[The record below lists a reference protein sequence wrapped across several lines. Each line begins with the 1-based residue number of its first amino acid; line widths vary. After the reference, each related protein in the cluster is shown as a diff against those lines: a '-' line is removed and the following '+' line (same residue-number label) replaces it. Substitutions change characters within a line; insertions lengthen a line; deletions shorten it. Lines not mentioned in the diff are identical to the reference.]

1 MIKNQAE
8 WTAALRD
15 LSLVPNS
22 PIKQR
27 DGQWQMANRLDAWKE
42 LGPRLF
48 DEHLTR
54 FKQIAIEVLRES
66 DPQFELPPDHRMA
79 ASLYGK
85 VPKHSHA
92 IRKGLA
98 ETLALM
104 GSYPEYLISCSHG
117 KVEATVRSI
126 VSKIFENADWVI
138 WASLNDVLP
147 LLAEAAPK
155 EFLHAVEDRLAQ
167 DPGLFDRIFAE
178 EGRGLSGR
186 NYMTGLLWA
195 LETLAWADE
204 YLAQVVL
211 DLAYLAARDPGGNWA
226 NRPANS
232 LWTILLPWFPQT
244 LAPVPK
250 RLAAVSA
257 ILKEVPEVGWK
268 LLLNLLP
275 QRQQSSSMTRKP
287 AWRPIIP
294 SDWSEGVT
302 NKEYWEQVSGYASLA
317 VDLAKND
324 SAKLSTLIPHF
335 NNLPPAQRT
344 DLLTYLKSEAI
355 RGLSEEARVGM
366 WNKLINLASQHRK
379 YSESDWAMSPEEVS
393 EVAAVAQQLEPQS
406 PEYKYRRLF
415 VQRETNLYKAKGD
428 YAQQSKQLHQVRQ
441 AAVLEIYSQ
450 GGFAAVLN
458 FAETVESANKVG
470 FAFGGIAPL
479 ETDSTILPTLLE
491 SNSQAVRLFAI
502 NFVVGRFRAHG
513 WAWFDNVEVTGWTA
527 NQKALFLA
535 YLPFTHET
543 WDRAKNMLEDNE
555 SLYWKLAW
563 ANPYDAGTDISAA
576 IDRLIE
582 NGRVHAAIEGLEKQH
597 FSNERVNTN
606 QIVRAL
612 SALLQSEENLSS
624 MDPHAVAELIGVLQK
639 DEATDQD
646 QLIKLEWAFLAL
658 LDGGFGASPTL
669 LEKTLATNPSFFCDV
684 IRTAFRSTKGQAS
697 QNATASEQGAATN
710 AYRLLKDWRIPP
722 GTQEDGSFDGAVL
735 NEWLREVGAK
745 CEESGHYKIAMQQV
759 GSVLF
764 YAPADP
770 DGLWL
775 HRSAAEVL
783 NAKDAEDLRLGFH
796 TEIINSRGVH
806 FVDPEAKPERELA
819 KSWREKADR
828 VELAGYPRL
837 AAALRYV
844 ADSYD
849 REAEF
854 IVGRG
859 SFGES

>member
-8 WTAALRD
+8 WIATLRD

-22 PIKQR
+22 PIRQR
-27 DGQWQMANRLDAWKE
+27 DGKWQITNRLEAWKE

-54 FKQIAIEVLRES
+54 FKQIAITVLRES
-66 DPQFELPPDHRMA
+66 DPQFELPPDRRFA

-104 GSYPEYLISCSHG
+104 GSYPEYLTSCSHG
-117 KVEATVRSI
+117 KVEATVRST
-126 VSKIFENADWVI
+126 VSKIFEKTDWVM

-155 EFLHAVEDRLAQ
+155 EFLDAVESTLAK
-167 DPGLFDRIFAE
+167 DPSPFDRIFAE
-178 EGRGLSGR
+178 EGRGFSGR

-195 LETLAWADE
+195 LETLAWSNE
-204 YLAQVVL
+204 YLGRVIL

-257 ILKEVPEVGWK
+257 IQKEVPEVGWK

-275 QRQQSSSMTRKP
+275 EIQQSSLMTRKP
-287 AWRPIIP
+287 AWRAIIP
-294 SDWSEGVT
+294 SEWSEGAT
-302 NKEYWEQVSGYASLA
+302 NKEYWEQIAGYASLA
-317 VDLAKND
+317 VDLAKKD
-324 SAKLSTLIPHF
+324 SAKLTALIPHF
-335 NNLPPAQRT
+335 NNLPPAQRI
-344 DLLTYLKSEAI
+344 DLLSYLKSEAI
-355 RGLSEEARVGM
+355 SGLSEEIRVGV
-366 WNKLINLASQHRK
+366 WNKLINLASKHRK
-379 YSESDWAMSPEEVS
+379 YSGANWAMSPEDVS
-393 EVAAVAQQLEPQS
+393 EIAAVAQQLEPLS

-415 VQRETNLYKAKGD
+415 VQRETNLYQAKGD
-428 YAQQSKQLHQVRQ
+428 YAQQSKQLHELRQ

-450 GGFAAVLN
+450 GSTTAVLN
-458 FAETVESANKVG
+458 FAETVESADKVG

-479 ETDSTILPTLLE
+479 ETDSSILPALLE
-491 SNSQAVRLFAI
+491 SNSQAIRLFAI
-502 NFVVGRFRAHG
+502 NFVVGRFRAHE
-513 WAWFDNVEVTGWTA
+513 WAWLDNIDVTNWTA
-527 NQKALFLA
+527 DQKALLLA
-535 YLPFTHET
+535 YLPFAHET
-543 WDRAKNMLEDNE
+543 WDRVTSMLQDDE
-555 SLYWKLAW
+555 SLYWRLAW
-563 ANPYDAGTDISAA
+563 ANPYDAGTDLSSA

-597 FSNERVNTN
+597 FNNEHVNTN

-612 SALLQSEENLSS
+612 NALLQSEENLKS
-624 MDPHAVAELIGVLQK
+624 MDPHAVTELIGVLQK
-639 DEATDQD
+639 DDTINQD
-646 QLIKLEWAFLAL
+646 ELIKLEWAFLPL
-658 LDGGFGASPTL
+658 LDGGFGASPSL

-684 IRTAFRSTKGQAS
+684 IRTAFRSTTGETS
-697 QNATASEQGAATN
+697 STSTPSEQSAATN
-710 AYRLLKDWRIPP
+710 AYRLLKDWRSPP
-722 GTQEDGSFDGAVL
+722 GTKEDGSFDGAFL
-735 NEWLREVGAK
+735 NEWLSEVRAK

-764 YAPADP
+764 YAPLNP

-783 NAKDAEDLRLGFH
+783 NAKDADDLRLGFH
-796 TEIINSRGVH
+796 TEVINARGVH
-806 FVDPEAKPERELA
+806 FVDPEGKPERELA
-819 KSWREKADR
+819 TNWREKADQ
-828 VELAGYPRL
+828 VELAGYLRL
-837 AAALRYV
+837 AAALREV
-844 ADSYD
+844 ADTYD
-849 REAEF
+849 REAES
-854 IVGRG
+854 IVARRRSGD
-859 SFGES
+859 E